1 MNETIEQPQKNDIDL
16 NELSQIIKITN
27 SMPLAIALFIAIIF
41 YRKIDHLKDC
51 DCMEYHRKNQDKLLY
66 LELRQKDLQLQC
78 DDLSKTL
85 KNSDKLND
93 K

>member
-1 MNETIEQPQKNDIDL
+1 MNETIEQPVKDDVDL

-27 SMPLAIALFIAIIF
+27 SLPMAVAIFMAILF
-41 YRKIDHLKDC
+41 YRKIDHFKDC
-51 DCMEYHRKNQDKLLY
+51 DCMVEHRKNQDKLLY

-85 KNSDKLND
+85 KNSDKFND